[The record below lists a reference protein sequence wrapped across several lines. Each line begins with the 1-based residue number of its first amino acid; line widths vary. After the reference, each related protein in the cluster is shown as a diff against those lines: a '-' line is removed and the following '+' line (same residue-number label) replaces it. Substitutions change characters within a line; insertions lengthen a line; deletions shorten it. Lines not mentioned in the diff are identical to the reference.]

1 MLQSITIRNIAV
13 INRLHI
19 DFQKGFSVLTGETGA
34 GKSILLDSLG
44 FVLGSRAQPA
54 KLIRE
59 GETEASV
66 TLVLDPV
73 PDTTISFLTD
83 HGFESGAPLI
93 IRRTVTLEGKSKA
106 FLNDQPISLT
116 LLAQIAPYLIEIHGQ
131 FDHLLN
137 TSQQLEA
144 LDRYASLSNN
154 DLEHAYQSWKKA
166 QDALE
171 EAKKTFS
178 TKEHRLEELA
188 LFIQELEELAP
199 KEGEE
204 EDLLILKET
213 EKSTDL
219 IQTALQ
225 LIDTF
230 SQEPVNIEGR
240 LLTLQ
245 RHLEKLDLVNFS
257 HLKQSLETSLIS
269 LREIQEEAHHIAST
283 LQGSSLSL
291 DQIESRLYA
300 LRKMARKHQK
310 TTAELP
316 SLLLSLRQEHQ
327 FLTSHDT
334 SLDHLDHQAV
344 KAKENYIK
352 IAKEAY
358 MKRQK
363 AGESL
368 AQEMKKS
375 LDPLKLPHAVFLVSF
390 QELPESQWSAKGV
403 HKIEFYI
410 STNPG
415 LSPGPLAKI
424 ASGGEL
430 SRVMLALKFILKEKT
445 HIPTLIFDEID
456 VGLGGS
462 VAAAM
467 GEQLAKL
474 SANSQILAITHSPQL
489 AAHADHHFGV
499 SKAVKEGK
507 TTTSIQSLTMADR
520 VEELSRML
528 AGKNITEVSR
538 AAAQELLKDKVHV

>member
-13 INRLHI
+13 IDRLHI

-44 FVLGSRAQPA
+44 FVLGNRTQPA

-59 GETEASV
+59 GESEAAV
-66 TLVLDPV
+66 TLVLDPIPSFV
-73 PDTTISFLTD
+73 TTFLTD
-83 HGFESGAPLI
+83 HGFESETPLI
-93 IRRTVTLEGKSKA
+93 IRRTLTIEGKSKA
-106 FLNDQPISLT
+106 FLNDQPIGLA
-116 LLAQIAPYLIEIHGQ
+116 LLNQIAPHLIEIHGQ

-144 LDRYASLSNN
+144 LDRYAALSTA
-154 DLEHAYQSWKKA
+154 DLEQAYHLWRRA
-166 QDALE
+166 EDALE
-171 EAKKTFS
+171 MAEKTFS
-178 TKEHRLEELA
+178 TKEHRLEELSF
-188 LFIQELEELAP
+188 LIQELEELAA

-204 EDLLILKET
+204 EELLTLKET

-219 IQTALQ
+219 IQTVLQ
-225 LIDTF
+225 LIDEL
-230 SQEPVNIEGR
+230 SRDPINIEGR
-240 LLTLQ
+240 FLTLQ
-245 RHLEKLDLVNFS
+245 RHLEKLELPHFS
-257 HLKQSLETSLIS
+257 HLKKSLDSILIS
-269 LREIQEEAHHIAST
+269 VQEIQEEGQHIASN
-283 LQGSSLSL
+283 LHSSSLSL

-300 LRKMARKHQK
+300 LRKMGRKHQR

-316 SLLLSLRQEHQ
+316 PLLEGFRQEQ
-327 FLTSHDT
+327 QELTNNDS
-334 SLDHLDHQAV
+334 SPQHLRYQAL
-344 KAKENYIK
+344 K
-352 IAKEAY
+352 AKEAY
-358 MKRQK
+358 IKTAGQAYAERQK
-363 AGESL
+363 AGEGLAKQIKESL
-368 AQEMKKS
+368 E
-375 LDPLKLPHAVFLVSF
+375 PLKLPHAVFLVSF
-390 QELPESQWSAKGV
+390 QELPESQWSAKGI

-415 LSPGPLAKI
+415 LSPGPLAKT

-445 HIPTLIFDEID
+445 NIPTLIFDEID

-474 SANSQILAITHSPQL
+474 STNSQILASTHSPQL

-499 SKAVKEGK
+499 SKAVTEGK
-507 TTTSIQSLTMADR
+507 TTTSIQFLQIADR

-528 AGKNITEVSR
+528 AGKNITDVSR
-538 AAAQELLKDKVHV
+538 AAAKELLKDKVHI